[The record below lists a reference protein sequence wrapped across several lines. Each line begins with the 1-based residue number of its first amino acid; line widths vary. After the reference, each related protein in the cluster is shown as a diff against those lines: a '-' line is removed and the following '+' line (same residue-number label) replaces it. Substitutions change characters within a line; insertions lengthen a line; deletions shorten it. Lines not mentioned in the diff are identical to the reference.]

1 MDLVRILIT
10 RSAPY
15 TPYFIVVL
23 VLQAL
28 STAATLYLPSLNAK
42 IIDEGVAQGDVNFI
56 WRTGGIML
64 AVAFAQVITAIGAV
78 WCGSHTAMGVGRDLR
93 GEVFC
98 HVNSLS
104 TEDMSHFG
112 TPTLITRG
120 TNDVQQVRRWVHAVT
135 H

>member
-1 MDLVRILIT
+1 MDLVRILVT

-15 TPYFIVVL
+15 TPYFIAVL

-42 IIDEGVAQGDVNFI
+42 IIDEGVSQGDVDFI

-64 AVAFAQVITAIGAV
+64 AVALAQVITAIGAV
-78 WCGSHTAMGVGRDLR
+78 WCGSRTAMGVGRDLR
-93 GEVFC
+93 GEVFR

-104 TEDMSHFG
+104 TEDMSRFG
-112 TPTLITRG
+112 TPTLLSLI
-120 TNDVQQVRRWVHAVT
+120 HI
-135 H
+135 

>member
-15 TPYFIVVL
+15 TPYFIAVL

-42 IIDEGVAQGDVNFI
+42 IIDEGVSQGDVDFI

-64 AVAFAQVITAIGAV
+64 AVAFAQVINRHRRGMV
-78 WCGSHTAMGVGRDLR
+78 RQPHRHGRRPRSTRR
-93 GEVFC
+93 G
-98 HVNSLS
+98 L
-104 TEDMSHFG
+104 
-112 TPTLITRG
+112 PPR
-120 TNDVQQVRRWVHAVT
+120 
-135 H
+135 